1 MNNNIFDDLKILTDQ
16 VERLKIENGLLR
28 AASEEQRELNG
39 QLRVEQQKLERVLDN
54 IHGWIQWYDTWSIFI
69 DGTAYTE
76 SYDIYT
82 ESSILLEEYDSIH
95 LQRNQE
101 SSRRNS
107 NSS

>member
-1 MNNNIFDDLKILTDQ
+1 MNNNIFDDLKILTEQ

-39 QLRVEQQKLERVLDN
+39 RLRIDQQRLERVLDN
-54 IHGWIQWYDTWSIFI
+54 VYGWVQWFDTWSILI
-69 DGTAYTE
+69 DGNAYTE
-76 SYDIYT
+76 SYDIYA
-82 ESSILLEEYDSIH
+82 ESSTLLEEYDSIH